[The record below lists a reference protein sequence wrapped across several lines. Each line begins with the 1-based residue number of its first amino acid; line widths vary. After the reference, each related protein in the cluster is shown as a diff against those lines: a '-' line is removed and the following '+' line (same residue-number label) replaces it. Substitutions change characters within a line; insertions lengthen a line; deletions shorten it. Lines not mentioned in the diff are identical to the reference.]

1 MARHVSTLFCN
12 VVVIAGEV
20 GKANLPAAG
29 TVAAYLLSCLSKR
42 LEMLSSPIL
51 NAVNN
56 SYKFVFFLV

>member
-29 TVAAYLLSCLSKR
+29 TVAAYLQSCLSKR